1 MLRTR
6 IFTVILVAVAITIVA
21 VGVNSNFVFADPCV
35 ASLSY
40 PIMSLGYSYS
50 NVPLAVPVSATC
62 TTYYNQLDA
71 AGSAYDETSNIAL
84 GSVNAALQPVN
95 EGTVFSG
102 QLWFNLP
109 LTTQGDLVQVS
120 VTIYSDQYG
129 SPITATGETFQVGSG
144 GQQQIYTT
152 TVTQAYAYPYQYPS
166 PYQSQ
171 YPYPYPY
178 PYPNMPPLN
187 ESSFPYHHHHHPW
200 QSQTEG
206 IDNGLLFDYV
216 AVAAILGAVIITTA
230 ALLTFGRRRPNWIP
244 FQPPPHQQ
252 S

>member
-1 MLRTR
+1 MAVA
-6 IFTVILVAVAITIVA
+6 IAIVAVAA
-21 VGVNSNFVFADPCV
+21 NSNFVFADPCV

-50 NVPLAVPVSATC
+50 NVPLVVPVSATC
-62 TTYYNQLDA
+62 TTYYSQLYA

-95 EGTVFSG
+95 GGTAFNG
-102 QLWFNLP
+102 QLWFNIP
-109 LTTQGDLVQVS
+109 PTTQGDLVQVS
-120 VTIYSDQYG
+120 VTIYNSQYG
-129 SPITATGETFQVGSG
+129 GPITATSETFQVGPG
-144 GQQQIYTT
+144 GQQQEYTT
-152 TVTQAYAYPYQYPS
+152 TVTQAYAYPYQYL
-166 PYQSQ
+166 

-178 PYPNMPPLN
+178 SNVPSLN
-187 ESSFPYHHHHHPW
+187 ESLFSHHHHHHFW

-206 IDNGLLFDYV
+206 IDDGLLFDY

-230 ALLTFGRRRPNWIP
+230 TLLMNGRRQPNWIP
-244 FQPPPHQQ
+244 FQPPPHQ